1 MEVIGHQKAQMAIR
15 QSLAGGNFAHAWLLH
30 GPQGIGKARLAL
42 WAAIYI
48 LGGQEALDDGEH
60 PIARTV
66 VARSHPDFYLINMD
80 EEESKTKIITVDK
93 IRELNE
99 KMMLTAGRGGW
110 RVAIIDSACALNH
123 QAANALLKILE
134 EPPPRVAFLLPCH
147 RLGRLPPTLVSRCRR
162 LALTPPNQA
171 EFSEILARALPR
183 APVPSEIERLRILG
197 DNAPGVAL
205 QMKEWGCS
213 ELHQA
218 LARVLNSTSR
228 LAQHEFV
235 GLLERDKELNSWQ
248 AYATLMRGILE
259 RALASQVGAKTST
272 EIATEAEAEA
282 EAATE
287 VLRGVEP
294 RLEEEQGLFDR
305 VAPATLLQAIADL
318 ADLDERVERTHLSH
332 PQAVLVSLE
341 GVAAL
346 R

>member
-1 MEVIGHQKAQMAIR
+1 M
-15 QSLAGGNFAHAWLLH
+15 
-30 GPQGIGKARLAL
+30 
-42 WAAIYI
+42 
-48 LGGQEALDDGEH
+48 
-60 PIARTV
+60 
-66 VARSHPDFYLINMD
+66 
-80 EEESKTKIITVDK
+80 
-93 IRELNE
+93 
-99 KMMLTAGRGGW
+99 
-110 RVAIIDSACALNH
+110 
-123 QAANALLKILE
+123 
-134 EPPPRVAFLLPCH
+134 
-147 RLGRLPPTLVSRCRR
+147 
-162 LALTPPNQA
+162 
-171 EFSEILARALPR
+171 
-183 APVPSEIERLRILG
+183 PSEIERLRILG

-259 RALASQVGAKTST
+259 RALASQVGAKTAT
-272 EIATEAEAEA
+272 EIATETEAEA